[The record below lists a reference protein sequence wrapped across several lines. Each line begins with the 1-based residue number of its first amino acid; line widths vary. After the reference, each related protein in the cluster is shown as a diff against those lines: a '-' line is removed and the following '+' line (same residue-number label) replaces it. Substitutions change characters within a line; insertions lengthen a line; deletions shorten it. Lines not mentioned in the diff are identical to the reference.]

1 MNKYE
6 ALGRYV
12 ETKEELEKLQR
23 TREMFAMKMS
33 GQVQN
38 LQGKGSA
45 KNLQRIAT
53 EMAETLEQFSE
64 CNEKCANL
72 VEQIN
77 QYAEI
82 CERPKVS

>member
-6 ALGRYV
+6 ALGRYI
-12 ETKEELEKLQR
+12 EAKEELEKLTQK
-23 TREMFAMKMS
+23 REIFAEKIKEAS
-33 GQVQN
+33 LH
-38 LQGKGSA
+38 LQGNSSSTLKRVSA
-45 KNLQRIAT
+45 EISEMLAQFT
-53 EMAETLEQFSE
+53 ETNNRAAE
-64 CNEKCANL
+64 L